1 MEAGSSAATSTFGS
15 GYAWALVLIIL
26 VIGYIALWVKQ
37 GKYPMAYVESRVDG
51 QRYYVRNLPDK
62 QNAADRLA
70 RVRKRLKRLRDHLAQ
85 TQTDK
90 MFVQQLIENFD
101 ALPEQFSEST
111 PEAVHTS
118 YTVDKQKVFMCLRQ
132 RNTQEELV
140 DENIITFVA
149 LHEMA
154 HVGTASIGHTPDFWN
169 NFAWLLQQ
177 AESLGVY
184 EFTDFAAHPVEY
196 CGVHITDSPTYKA
209 GVEDGIR
216 PAPTKQTVSQKE

>member
-1 MEAGSSAATSTFGS
+1 MDAAGSSGS
-15 GYAWALVLIIL
+15 SGNGLAWILLLLVIVLGYAAIW
-26 VIGYIALWVKQ
+26 YKQ
-37 GKYPMAYVESRVDG
+37 SKYPMAYVESTVDG
-51 QRYYVRNLPDK
+51 QRYYVRNLGDK
-62 QNAADRLA
+62 QQAADRLA
-70 RVRKRLKRLRDHLAQ
+70 RVRIKLKKLCDYLGVKHGE
-85 TQTDK
+85 K
-90 MFVQQLIENFD
+90 PFVKQLVQNFD
-101 ALPEQFSEST
+101 GNSDQFSEST

-132 RNTQEELV
+132 RNQQEELV
-140 DENIITFVA
+140 DENVITFVA

-154 HVGTASIGHTPDFWN
+154 HVGTASVGHTPDFWN

-184 EFTDFAAHPVEY
+184 EYTDFAAHPVEY

-216 PAPTKQTVSQKE
+216 PPPPPAA